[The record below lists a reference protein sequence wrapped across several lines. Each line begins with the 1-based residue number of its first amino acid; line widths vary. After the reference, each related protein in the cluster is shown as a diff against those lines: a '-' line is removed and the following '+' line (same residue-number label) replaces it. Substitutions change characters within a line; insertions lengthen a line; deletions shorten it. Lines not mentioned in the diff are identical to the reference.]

1 MKVSIVCGVYNSKKY
16 LEKCINSMLRQ
27 SYKDIEIILVVN
39 SSTDGSADIVK
50 NFEKEHPQV
59 IHAFYTDEKLGAGGS
74 RQFGLEHSTG
84 EYVCFVDCDDE
95 LKPDYVLY
103 MAGIMSAHD
112 IDIVVCNFEKVDENG
127 RTLYV
132 RKYKDSFS
140 ALVQSVAPWGK
151 MFRKEYLRR
160 NEMTLR
166 NIPFGEDIIFT
177 VEVYMTNP
185 KVELCNYVGYI
196 WRDNPESTSHTE
208 LKGFPQETFEK
219 SSEYFE
225 YIRKKYSG
233 KLRNAEMLD
242 YFIYKYY
249 IWYLLQSGRKVE
261 MNSMRNEYDR
271 VFGYMKKNKLR
282 RKLLLGGVKGE
293 RYIVRAVLLGIA
305 IMEKMHLSKAFFV
318 FYSQSFLGKFWPSL

>member
-1 MKVSIVCGVYNSKKY
+1 
-16 LEKCINSMLRQ
+16 MLRQ

-95 LKPDYVLY
+95 LEPDYVLY

-151 MFRKEYLRR
+151 MFRKEYLSR
-160 NEMTLR
+160 NGMTLR

-282 RKLLLGGVKGE
+282 RKLLLGGGKG
-293 RYIVRAVLLGIA
+293 
-305 IMEKMHLSKAFFV
+305 
-318 FYSQSFLGKFWPSL
+318 